1 MTGDGA
7 TRWRP
12 EQERAFVDLITELE
26 GELLGFI
33 QHHVRSRGDPWDF
46 VQQIFLLA
54 WSNPEFDPEHAHAR
68 AWLFQRARWLVADWS
83 KSAEN
88 SSISLEDLSE
98 GMRKDGSWGS
108 RSAEPVDRRAH
119 DPLIALIEAE
129 KNRNLHAAL
138 AQLPEDE
145 RDAVEWYYLREK
157 RTQFEIAQTL
167 RITVACFNTRLNR
180 GRKGLK
186 RAIQILRG
194 RDVENGAG
202 YDPY

>member
-1 MTGDGA
+1 MTSHGA

-12 EQERAFVDLITELE
+12 EQERAFVGLFTEVE

-33 QHHVRSRGDPWDF
+33 RRRVRSRGDPWDF

-54 WSNPEFDPEHAHAR
+54 WSNPEFDPEHADAR
-68 AWLFQRARWLVADWS
+68 AWLFNRARWLVADWS

-88 SSISLEDLSE
+88 SSGTLEDVSV
-98 GMRKDGSWGS
+98 GMRRDGSWGS
-108 RSAEPVDRRAH
+108 RTAEPVDRRAH

-129 KNRNLHAAL
+129 KNRNLAAAL

-145 RDAVEWYYLREK
+145 RDAIEWYYLGEK
-157 RTQFEIAQTL
+157 RTQFEIADAL
-167 RITVACFNTRLNR
+167 KLTVPCFNSRLNR

-186 RAIQILRG
+186 RAILILRG
-194 RDVENGAG
+194 RDVEDGAG
-202 YDPY
+202 YDPN